1 MPDVDYDD
9 YDADDAGLRCR
20 SRQGRGAGERRL
32 CVNVNDHH
40 DDAQH
45 FHDDSEHELDD
56 HDHGSRDT
64 TTTESSGGV
73 APAVGIQAESG
84 GKG

>member
-9 YDADDAGLRCR
+9 YHADDAGLRCR

-32 CVNVNDHH
+32 RVNVNDHH

-45 FHDDSEHELDD
+45 FHDDSEHELDY
-56 HDHGSRDT
+56 HDHGSRDHDDVRILGR
-64 TTTESSGGV
+64 SARVGV
-73 APAVGIQAESG
+73 QAGSG

>member
-1 MPDVDYDD
+1 M
-9 YDADDAGLRCR
+9 RCR

-32 CVNVNDHH
+32 CDVYNHH

-56 HDHGSRDT
+56 HDHGSRDHDDVRILGRST
-64 TTTESSGGV
+64 RLGE
-73 APAVGIQAESG
+73 QAESG

>member
-9 YDADDAGLRCR
+9 YHADDAGLRCR
-20 SRQGRGAGERRL
+20 SRQGREAGERRL
-32 CVNVNDHH
+32 RDVNDHH

-56 HDHGSRDT
+56 HDHGSWNYDDRVFGRR
-64 TTTESSGGV
+64 SPGGFV
-73 APAVGIQAESG
+73 IQAEAG